1 MNQFNI
7 HRAYSIARKEVMHIL
22 RDPFT
27 LALALGLPVML
38 VTFFGYAIDYEV
50 KNIKLAVL
58 DRDNGPAA
66 RRLKEIFPAS
76 GYFHLVDIAP
86 GSGPVAML
94 DSGRA
99 SAALFIEPGFSR
111 KIKGGGAVEAQFV
124 LDGSD
129 NSKAAALIG
138 YLPGIRRA
146 AQVRLT
152 GSPARE
158 PSSFAPALLPGASKK
173 RGSAKLLFP
182 PNNPAGP
189 RQYYPAGAAPSAESE
204 ADPFSAETRFLYNP
218 ELNSRWFT
226 IPGLAA
232 IIIGLLAILLTA
244 LTVAREWENGSM
256 ELLLSTPVRP
266 LEIMAGK
273 LAPYG
278 ILVLAG
284 VFFVYFVARLVF
296 GVPFAGSHVLYL
308 AACLLYIT
316 AALSQGLVISVITRQ
331 QQVAMQLGMITGLL
345 PSMLLS
351 GFIFPVES
359 MPEFFQYLTMLLPPR
374 WFMAAAR
381 GIILKGADLGELA
394 VPFLALGLLS
404 AGMLALALK
413 KFKTDLE

>member
-1 MNQFNI
+1 MVLKFFAFFICILCEKFAEQLYLSQVIGHLFTLCYTCRLVTCDLRPKIMFNI

-27 LALALGLPVML
+27 LTLALGLPVML

-50 KNIKLAVL
+50 KNIKLAVS
-58 DRDNGPAA
+58 DRDNGPAS
-66 RRLKEIFPAS
+66 RRLKEIFSSS
-76 GYFHLVDIAP
+76 GYFHPVAP
-86 GSGPVAML
+86 EPGTGPVAML

-99 SAALFIEPGFSR
+99 AAALFIEPDFSK
-111 KIKGGGAVEAQFV
+111 KIKGGGPVRAQFV

-129 NSKAAALIG
+129 NSKAAAIMG
-138 YLPGIRRA
+138 YLPGIQRA
-146 AQVRLT
+146 ALSRLT
-152 GSPARE
+152 GSAGRE
-158 PSSFAPALLPGASKK
+158 PL
-173 RGSAKLLFP
+173 
-182 PNNPAGP
+182 
-189 RQYYPAGAAPSAESE
+189 
-204 ADPFSAETRFLYNP
+204 SAETRFLYNP
-218 ELNSRWFT
+218 ELNSRWFI

-232 IIIGLLAILLTA
+232 IIIGLLSILLTA
-244 LTVAREWENGSM
+244 MTVAREWENGSM

-278 ILVLAG
+278 ALVLAG
-284 VFFVYFVARLVF
+284 VLFVYLVSRLIF
-296 GVPFAGSHVLYL
+296 GVPFAGSHLLYL
-308 AACLLYIT
+308 AACLLFIT

-331 QQVAMQLGMITGLL
+331 QQVAMQLSMITGLL

-359 MPEFFQYLTMLLPPR
+359 MPKFFQYYTMLLPPR

-381 GIILKGADLGELA
+381 GITLKGADLRELA

-404 AGMLALALK
+404 AGMLILAVV

>member
-1 MNQFNI
+1 MNGFDF

-27 LALALGLPVML
+27 LGIALGLPVLL
-38 VTFFGYAIDYEV
+38 VSFFGYAIDFEV
-50 KNIKLAVL
+50 REIQLSVSDL
-58 DRDNGPAA
+58 DSGPAA
-66 RRLKEIFPAS
+66 RRLKEIFLSS
-76 GYFHLVDIAP
+76 GYFHPAEPVP
-86 GSGPVAML
+86 GLGPVAML

-99 SAALFIEPGFSR
+99 SAALFLEPGFSK
-111 KIKGGGAVEAQFV
+111 KIKGGSRVEAQFV

-129 NSKAAALIG
+129 NSKAAAIMG
-138 YLPGIRRA
+138 YLPGIQRA
-146 AQVRLT
+146 AL
-152 GSPARE
+152 GKLAGLPPRE
-158 PSSFAPALLPGASKK
+158 PFA
-173 RGSAKLLFP
+173 
-182 PNNPAGP
+182 
-189 RQYYPAGAAPSAESE
+189 
-204 ADPFSAETRFLYNP
+204 AETRFLYNP

-226 IPGLAA
+226 VPGLAA

-266 LEIMAGK
+266 LEIVMGK

-278 ILVLAG
+278 ALVLAG
-284 VFFVYFVARLVF
+284 VAFVYLVSRLVF
-296 GVPFAGSHVLYL
+296 GVPFEGSHLLYL
-308 AACLLYIT
+308 AACLLFIT
-316 AALSQGLVISVITRQ
+316 AALSQGLLISVLTRQ
-331 QQVAMQLGMITGLL
+331 QQVAMQFSMMSGLL

-359 MPEFFQYLTMLLPPR
+359 MPEFFRYLTMLLPPR

-381 GIILKGADLGELA
+381 GITLKGADLAELA

-404 AGMLALALK
+404 AAMLALAIK

>member
-1 MNQFNI
+1 MSFNI

-27 LALALGLPVML
+27 LTLALGLPVML

-50 KNIKLAVL
+50 KDIKLAVS

-66 RRLKEIFPAS
+66 RRLKEIFSVS
-76 GYFHLVDIAP
+76 GYFRLVEP
-86 GSGPVAML
+86 GPDGPVEML

-99 SAALFIEPGFSR
+99 SAALFIKPDFSK
-111 KIKGGGAVEAQFV
+111 KIKGGSPVEAQFV

-129 NSKAAALIG
+129 NSKAAAVMG
-138 YLPGIRRA
+138 YLPGIQRA
-146 AQVRLT
+146 AQVRLAGT
-152 GSPARE
+152 AERE
-158 PSSFAPALLPGASKK
+158 
-173 RGSAKLLFP
+173 
-182 PNNPAGP
+182 
-189 RQYYPAGAAPSAESE
+189 
-204 ADPFSAETRFLYNP
+204 PFSAETRFLYNP

-226 IPGLAA
+226 VPGLAA

-266 LEIMAGK
+266 LEIIVGK

-278 ILVLAG
+278 ALVLAG
-284 VFFVYFVARLVF
+284 VFFVYLVARLVF
-296 GVPFAGSHVLYL
+296 RVPFAGSHLLYL
-308 AACLLYIT
+308 AACLLFIT
-316 AALSQGLVISVITRQ
+316 AALSQGLLISVITRQ
-331 QQVAMQLGMITGLL
+331 QQIAMQFGMITGLL

-359 MPEFFQYLTMLLPPR
+359 MPGFFQYLTMLLPPR
-374 WFMAAAR
+374 WFMVAAR
-381 GIILKGADLGELA
+381 GIALKGADLRELA
-394 VPFLALGLLS
+394 MPFLALGLLS

-413 KFKTDLE
+413 KFKTDLEP

>member
-1 MNQFNI
+1 MNGFNV
-7 HRAYSIARKEVMHIL
+7 HRAYSIARKEIMHIL

-38 VTFFGYAIDYEV
+38 VTFFGYAIDFEV
-50 KNIKLAVL
+50 KDIKLAVS
-58 DRDNGPAA
+58 DRDNGPEA
-66 RRLKEIFPAS
+66 RRLKEIFAAS
-76 GYFHLVDIAP
+76 GYFRLIEP
-86 GSGPVAML
+86 GPGAGPVALL

-99 SAALFIEPGFSR
+99 SAAIFIEPDFSR
-111 KIKGGGAVEAQFV
+111 KIKGGRPAEAQLV

-129 NSKAAALIG
+129 NSKAAAVMG
-138 YLPGIRRA
+138 YLAGIQSAARA
-146 AQVRLT
+146 RLSGT
-152 GSPARE
+152 PARE
-158 PSSFAPALLPGASKK
+158 PFT
-173 RGSAKLLFP
+173 
-182 PNNPAGP
+182 
-189 RQYYPAGAAPSAESE
+189 
-204 ADPFSAETRFLYNP
+204 AETRFLYNP

-226 IPGLAA
+226 VPGLAA
-232 IIIGLLAILLTA
+232 IIIGLLAIMLTA

-266 LEIMAGK
+266 REIMAGK

-278 ILVLAG
+278 ALVLAG
-284 VFFVYFVARLVF
+284 VFFVYLVSRLVF
-296 GVPFAGSHVLYL
+296 GVPFAGSHLLYL
-308 AACLLYIT
+308 AACLLFIT
-316 AALSQGLVISVITRQ
+316 AALSQGLLISVITRQ

-359 MPEFFQYLTMLLPPR
+359 MPPFFQYLTMLLPPR

-381 GIILKGADLGELA
+381 GITLKGADLAELA

-404 AGMLALALK
+404 AGMLALALF

>member
-1 MNQFNI
+1 MNGFNL
-7 HRAYSIARKEVMHIL
+7 HRAYSIARKEVMHVL

-27 LALALGLPVML
+27 LTLALGLPVLL
-38 VTFFGYAIDYEV
+38 VTFFGYAIDFEV
-50 KNIKLAVL
+50 RNISLAVS

-66 RRLKEIFPAS
+66 RRLKEAFTAS
-76 GYFHLVDIAP
+76 GYFRLAEP
-86 GSGPVAML
+86 GPGGPVAML

-99 SAALFIEPGFSR
+99 SAALFIEPDFSK
-111 KIKGGGAVEAQFV
+111 KIQGGSPAEVQFV

-129 NSKAAALIG
+129 NSKTAAVAG

-146 AQVRLT
+146 VQARLT
-152 GSPARE
+152 GAPPRE
-158 PSSFAPALLPGASKK
+158 PLSLA
-173 RGSAKLLFP
+173 
-182 PNNPAGP
+182 
-189 RQYYPAGAAPSAESE
+189 
-204 ADPFSAETRFLYNP
+204 TRFLYNP

-226 IPGLAA
+226 VPGLAA

-266 LEIMAGK
+266 LEIIVGK

-278 ILVLAG
+278 ALVLAG
-284 VFFVYFVARLVF
+284 VFFVYLVSRLVF
-296 GVPFAGSHVLYL
+296 GVPFEGSLLLYL
-308 AACLLYIT
+308 AACLLFVT

-331 QQVAMQLGMITGLL
+331 QQVAMQLSMLSGLL
-345 PSMLLS
+345 PSLLLS

-359 MPEFFQYLTMLLPPR
+359 MPAFFQYLTMLLPPR
-374 WFMAAAR
+374 WFMAAVR
-381 GIILKGADLGELA
+381 GITLKGADLGELA

-404 AGMLALALK
+404 AAMLALALK

>member
-1 MNQFNI
+1 MRFNI
-7 HRAYSIARKEVMHIL
+7 QRAYSIARKEVMHIL

-50 KNIKLAVL
+50 RNIALTVS

-66 RRLKEIFPAS
+66 RRLKEVFSSS
-76 GYFHLVDIAP
+76 GYFRLVEP
-86 GSGPVAML
+86 GPAGPVEML

-99 SAALFIEPGFSR
+99 SAALFLEPDFSK
-111 KIKGGGAVEAQFV
+111 KIKGGSPAEAQFV

-129 NSKAAALIG
+129 NSKAGAVIG
-138 YLPGIRRA
+138 YLPGIQRGVL
-146 AQVRLT
+146 VRLAPLFWNKKQAVIDET
-152 GSPARE
+152 ISIDDDMRTKRAGLGRSPARE
-158 PSSFAPALLPGASKK
+158 PLSV
-173 RGSAKLLFP
+173 
-182 PNNPAGP
+182 
-189 RQYYPAGAAPSAESE
+189 
-204 ADPFSAETRFLYNP
+204 ETRFLYNP

-226 IPGLAA
+226 VPGLAA
-232 IIIGLLAILLTA
+232 IIIGLLSILLTA
-244 LTVAREWENGSM
+244 MTVAREWENGSM

-278 ILVLAG
+278 ALVLAG
-284 VFFVYFVARLVF
+284 VVFVYLVSRLVF
-296 GVPFAGSHVLYL
+296 GVPFAGSHLLYL
-308 AACLLYIT
+308 AACLLFIT
-316 AALSQGLVISVITRQ
+316 AALSQGLLISIITRQ
-331 QQVAMQLGMITGLL
+331 QQIAMQLGMITGLL

-359 MPEFFQYLTMLLPPR
+359 MPKFFQYLTMLLPPR

-381 GIILKGADLGELA
+381 GITLKGADIGELA
-394 VPFLALGLLS
+394 VPFLALALLS
-404 AGMLALALK
+404 MGMLALALK

>member
-1 MNQFNI
+1 
-7 HRAYSIARKEVMHIL
+7 MHIL

-38 VTFFGYAIDYEV
+38 VTFFGYAIDFEV
-50 KNIKLAVL
+50 KDIKIAVS
-58 DRDNGPAA
+58 DRDLGPAA
-66 RRLKEIFPAS
+66 RRLKEIFSTS
-76 GYFHLVDIAP
+76 GYFSLVPQAAV
-86 GSGPVAML
+86 SGPVEML

-99 SAALFIEPGFSR
+99 SAALFIEPDFS
-111 KIKGGGAVEAQFV
+111 KKLKGGGKAEVQFV

-129 NSKAAALIG
+129 NSKAAAVMG
-138 YLPGIRRA
+138 YLPGIQRA
-146 AQVRLT
+146 AM
-152 GSPARE
+152 
-158 PSSFAPALLPGASKK
+158 
-173 RGSAKLLFP
+173 AKL
-182 PNNPAGP
+182 AV
-189 RQYYPAGAAPSAESE
+189 QAAPE
-204 ADPFSAETRFLYNP
+204 PFSAETRFLYNS

-226 IPGLAA
+226 VPGLAA

-284 VFFVYFVARLVF
+284 VFFVYLVSRLVF
-296 GVPFAGSHVLYL
+296 GVPFAGSHMLYL
-308 AACLLYIT
+308 AACLLFIT

-359 MPEFFQYLTMLLPPR
+359 MPKFFQYLTMLLPPR

-381 GIILKGADLGELA
+381 GITLKGADLGELA

-404 AGMLALALK
+404 AGMLALALV
-413 KFKTDLE
+413 KFKTDLEP

>member
-1 MNQFNI
+1 MQFNI
-7 HRAYSIARKEVMHIL
+7 HRAYSIARKEVMHVL

-38 VTFFGYAIDYEV
+38 VTFFGFAIDFEV
-50 KNIKLAVL
+50 KDIKLAVS
-58 DRDNGPAA
+58 DRDNGPSA
-66 RRLKEIFPAS
+66 RRLKEIFASS
-76 GYFHLVDIAP
+76 GYFRLVEP
-86 GSGPVAML
+86 GPADPVGML
-94 DSGRA
+94 DSGRV
-99 SAALFIEPGFSR
+99 SAALFIKPDFS
-111 KIKGGGAVEAQFV
+111 KKLNGVGAAEAQFV

-129 NSKAAALIG
+129 NSKAAAVMG
-138 YLPGIRRA
+138 YLPGIQRS
-146 AQVRLT
+146 AQARLAGT
-152 GSPARE
+152 QPRE
-158 PSSFAPALLPGASKK
+158 MSSFAPWLSPGASK
-173 RGSAKLLFP
+173 GHGPAKLL
-182 PNNPAGP
+182 
-189 RQYYPAGAAPSAESE
+189 SSE
-204 ADPFSAETRFLYNP
+204 ADPISAETRFLYNP

-226 IPGLAA
+226 VPGLAA

-266 LEIMAGK
+266 LEIIAGK

-278 ILVLAG
+278 ALVLAG
-284 VFFVYFVARLVF
+284 VFFVYLVSRLVF
-296 GVPFAGSHVLYL
+296 GVPFAGSHLLYL
-308 AACLLYIT
+308 AACLLFIT
-316 AALSQGLVISVITRQ
+316 AALSQGLLISVLTRQ

-359 MPEFFQYLTMLLPPR
+359 MPGFFQYLTMLLPPR

>member
-1 MNQFNI
+1 MFFNI

-38 VTFFGYAIDYEV
+38 VTFFGYAIDFEV
-50 KNIKLAVL
+50 KDIKLAVS
-58 DRDNGPAA
+58 DRDQGPAA
-66 RRLKEIFPAS
+66 RRLKEIFSVS
-76 GYFHLVDIAP
+76 GYFSLVPPAAA
-86 GSGPVAML
+86 SGPVGML

-99 SAALFIEPGFSR
+99 AAALFIEPGFSK
-111 KIKGGGAVEAQFV
+111 KIKGGGAAVTPPPACPTLAGPAGPEACGGVTPALSALGGLSAAEAQFV

-129 NSKAAALIG
+129 NSKAAAVMG
-138 YLPGIRRA
+138 YLPGIQRA
-146 AQVRLT
+146 AQARLA
-152 GSPARE
+152 GPPARE
-158 PSSFAPALLPGASKK
+158 P
-173 RGSAKLLFP
+173 
-182 PNNPAGP
+182 
-189 RQYYPAGAAPSAESE
+189 
-204 ADPFSAETRFLYNP
+204 FSVETRFLYNP

-226 IPGLAA
+226 VPGLAA
-232 IIIGLLAILLTA
+232 IIIGLLAIMLTA

-284 VFFVYFVARLVF
+284 VFFVYLVSRLVF
-296 GVPFAGSHVLYL
+296 GVPFAGSHLLYL
-308 AACLLYIT
+308 AACLLFIT
-316 AALSQGLVISVITRQ
+316 AALSQGLLISVITRQ

-359 MPEFFQYLTMLLPPR
+359 MPKFFQYLTMLLPPR

-381 GIILKGADLGELA
+381 GITLKGADLGELA

-404 AGMLALALK
+404 AGMLALALA

>member
-1 MNQFNI
+1 MQFNI

-27 LALALGLPVML
+27 LALALGLPMML

-50 KNIKLAVL
+50 KNVKLAVS

-66 RRLKEIFPAS
+66 RRLKEMFSAS
-76 GYFHLVDIAP
+76 GYFNLEDSVP
-86 GSGPVAML
+86 GLGPVAML

-99 SAALFIEPGFSR
+99 SAALFIEPEFSK
-111 KIKGGGAVEAQFV
+111 KIKGGGPVKAQFV

-129 NSKAAALIG
+129 NSKAAAVMG
-138 YLPGIRRA
+138 YLPGIQRA
-146 AQVRLT
+146 AQLRLAGT
-152 GSPARE
+152 SGHE
-158 PSSFAPALLPGASKK
+158 PLL
-173 RGSAKLLFP
+173 
-182 PNNPAGP
+182 
-189 RQYYPAGAAPSAESE
+189 
-204 ADPFSAETRFLYNP
+204 AETRFLYNP

-226 IPGLAA
+226 VPGLSA

-244 LTVAREWENGSM
+244 MTVAREWENGSM

-266 LEIMAGK
+266 MEIMVGK

-278 ILVLAG
+278 VLVLAG
-284 VFFVYFVARLVF
+284 VFFVYLVSRLVF
-296 GVPFAGSHVLYL
+296 GVPFAGSHLLYL
-308 AACLLYIT
+308 AACLLYVT
-316 AALSQGLVISVITRQ
+316 AALSQGLVISVVTRQ

-374 WFMAAAR
+374 WFMVAAR
-381 GIILKGADLGELA
+381 GITLKGANLAELA
-394 VPFLALGLLS
+394 VPFLALFFLS
-404 AGMLALALK
+404 AGMLMLALK

>member
-1 MNQFNI
+1 MNGFNI
-7 HRAYSIARKEVMHIL
+7 YRAYSIARKEVMHVM

-27 LALALGLPVML
+27 LTLALGLPVML

-50 KNIKLAVL
+50 KNISLAVS

-66 RRLKEIFPAS
+66 RRLKEIFSSS
-76 GYFHLVDIAP
+76 GYFRLVEPVP
-86 GSGPVAML
+86 GGGPVEML

-99 SAALFIEPGFSR
+99 SAALFIEPDFSK
-111 KIKGGGAVEAQFV
+111 KIKGGGRVEAQFV

-129 NSKAAALIG
+129 NSKAAAIMG
-138 YLPGIRRA
+138 YLPGIQQA
-146 AQVRLT
+146 AQARLAGQAVR
-152 GSPARE
+152 A
-158 PSSFAPALLPGASKK
+158 
-173 RGSAKLLFP
+173 
-182 PNNPAGP
+182 
-189 RQYYPAGAAPSAESE
+189 
-204 ADPFSAETRFLYNP
+204 PFSAETRFLYNP
-218 ELNSRWFT
+218 ELNSRWF
-226 IPGLAA
+226 IVPGLAA

-266 LEIMAGK
+266 LEIIVGK

-278 ILVLAG
+278 ALVLAG
-284 VFFVYFVARLVF
+284 VFFVYLVSRLVF
-296 GVPFAGSHVLYL
+296 GVPFEGSHLLYL
-308 AACLLYIT
+308 AACLLFIT
-316 AALSQGLVISVITRQ
+316 AALSQGLLISVITRQ
-331 QQVAMQLGMITGLL
+331 QQIAMQFGMITGLL

-359 MPEFFQYLTMLLPPR
+359 MPRFFQYFTMLLPPR

-381 GIILKGADLGELA
+381 GITLKGADLEELA

-413 KFKTDLE
+413 KFKTDLEP

>member
-1 MNQFNI
+1 MNGYFDF
-7 HRAYSIARKEVMHIL
+7 HRAYSIARKEVMHIW

-50 KNIKLAVL
+50 KDIRLAVS
-58 DRDNGPAA
+58 DRDKGPAA
-66 RRLKEIFPAS
+66 RRFREIFSAS
-76 GYFHLVDIAP
+76 GYFQPVETGPA
-86 GSGPVAML
+86 GPVAML

-99 SAALFIEPGFSR
+99 SAALFIEPDFSK
-111 KIKGGGAVEAQFV
+111 KIKGGGRVTAQFV

-129 NSKAAALIG
+129 NSKAAAVMG
-138 YLPGIRRA
+138 YLPGIQRA
-146 AQVRLT
+146 ALARL
-152 GSPARE
+152 
-158 PSSFAPALLPGASKK
+158 
-173 RGSAKLLFP
+173 
-182 PNNPAGP
+182 
-189 RQYYPAGAAPSAESE
+189 AGAAPREPVS
-204 ADPFSAETRFLYNP
+204 FETRFLYNP

-226 IPGLAA
+226 VPGLAA

-244 LTVAREWENGSM
+244 MTVAREWENGSM

-266 LEIMAGK
+266 LEIMFGK

-278 ILVLAG
+278 ALVLAG
-284 VFFVYFVARLVF
+284 VFFVYLVSRLVF
-296 GVPFAGSHVLYL
+296 GVPFAGSHLLYL
-308 AACLLYIT
+308 AACLLFVT
-316 AALSQGLVISVITRQ
+316 AALSQGLLISVITRQ
-331 QQVAMQLGMITGLL
+331 QQIAMQLGMITGLL

-359 MPEFFQYLTMLLPPR
+359 MPVFFRYFTMLLPPR

-394 VPFLALGLLS
+394 VPFLALAILS

-413 KFKTDLE
+413 KFKTDLEP

>member
-1 MNQFNI
+1 MNGFNL

-27 LALALGLPVML
+27 LTLALGLPVML

-50 KNIKLAVL
+50 KNISLAVS

-66 RRLKEIFPAS
+66 RRLKEIFSSS
-76 GYFHLVDIAP
+76 GYFHVVDAVP
-86 GSGPVAML
+86 GVGPIAML

-99 SAALFIEPGFSR
+99 SAALFIEPDFS
-111 KIKGGGAVEAQFV
+111 KKLNGGTPVVAQFV

-129 NSKAAALIG
+129 NSKTAAIAG
-138 YLPGIRRA
+138 YLPGIQRS
-146 AQVRLT
+146 AQLRL
-152 GSPARE
+152 
-158 PSSFAPALLPGASKK
+158 
-173 RGSAKLLFP
+173 
-182 PNNPAGP
+182 AG
-189 RQYYPAGAAPSAESE
+189 QT
-204 ADPFSAETRFLYNP
+204 ADEPFSEETRFLYNP

-226 IPGLAA
+226 VPGLAA

-266 LEIMAGK
+266 LEIIVGK

-278 ILVLAG
+278 VLVLSG
-284 VFFVYFVARLVF
+284 VFFVYLVSRLVF
-296 GVPFAGSHVLYL
+296 GVPFAGSHLLYL
-308 AACLLYIT
+308 AACLLFIT
-316 AALSQGLVISVITRQ
+316 AALSQGLLISVLTRQ
-331 QQVAMQLGMITGLL
+331 QQVAMQLSMISGLL

-359 MPEFFQYLTMLLPPR
+359 MPVFFRYLTMLLPPR

-381 GIILKGADLGELA
+381 GIALKGADLGELA
-394 VPFLALGLLS
+394 GPFLALTLLS
-404 AGMLALALK
+404 SGMLALALI
-413 KFKTDLE
+413 KFKTDLEP

>member
-1 MNQFNI
+1 MNGFNI

-38 VTFFGYAIDYEV
+38 VTFFGFAIDYEV
-50 KNIKLAVL
+50 KNIKLAVS
-58 DRDNGPAA
+58 DRDNGPAS
-66 RRLKEIFPAS
+66 RRLKEIFSSS
-76 GYFHLVDIAP
+76 GYFHLVESDP
-86 GSGPVAML
+86 GAGPVAL
-94 DSGRA
+94 VDSGRA
-99 SAALFIEPGFSR
+99 AAALYIEPGFSK
-111 KIKGGGAVEAQFV
+111 KIKGGGSVEAQFV

-129 NSKAAALIG
+129 NSKAGAIMG
-138 YLPGIRRA
+138 YLPGIQRSA
-146 AQVRLT
+146 LSKLAGTQVR
-152 GSPARE
+152 E
-158 PSSFAPALLPGASKK
+158 
-173 RGSAKLLFP
+173 
-182 PNNPAGP
+182 
-189 RQYYPAGAAPSAESE
+189 
-204 ADPFSAETRFLYNP
+204 PFSVETRFLYNP

-226 IPGLAA
+226 VPGLAA

-244 LTVAREWENGSM
+244 MTVAREWENGSM

-278 ILVLAG
+278 ALVLAG
-284 VFFVYFVARLVF
+284 VFFVYLLSRLVF
-296 GVPFAGSHVLYL
+296 GVPFAGSHLLYL
-308 AACLLYIT
+308 AACLLFVT
-316 AALSQGLVISVITRQ
+316 AALSQGLLISVVTRQ
-331 QQVAMQLGMITGLL
+331 QQIAMQFGMITGLL

-359 MPEFFQYLTMLLPPR
+359 MPRFFQYLTMLLPPR

-381 GIILKGADLGELA
+381 GITLKGADLGELA

-404 AGMLALALK
+404 AGMLTLALI

>member
-1 MNQFNI
+1 MFLGSITSENMQFNM
-7 HRAYSIARKEVMHIL
+7 HRAYSVARKEVMHIL

-38 VTFFGYAIDYEV
+38 VTFFGYAIDFEV
-50 KNIKLAVL
+50 KDITLAVS
-58 DRDNGPAA
+58 DRDNGQSA
-66 RRLKEIFPAS
+66 RRLKEIFSSS
-76 GYFHLVDIAP
+76 GYFRLVEP
-86 GSGPVAML
+86 GPAGPVEML
-94 DSGRA
+94 DSGKA
-99 SAALFIEPGFSR
+99 AAALFIEPDFSK
-111 KIKGGGAVEAQFV
+111 KIKGGGAAQAQV
-124 LDGSD
+124 ILDGSD
-129 NSKAAALIG
+129 NSKAAAVMG
-138 YLPGIRRA
+138 YLPGILRA
-146 AQVRLT
+146 AQGRV
-152 GSPARE
+152 
-158 PSSFAPALLPGASKK
+158 
-173 RGSAKLLFP
+173 
-182 PNNPAGP
+182 
-189 RQYYPAGAAPSAESE
+189 AGAAVHE
-204 ADPFSAETRFLYNP
+204 PFQVETRFLYNP

-226 IPGLAA
+226 VPGLAA

-266 LEIMAGK
+266 LEIMIGK

-284 VFFVYFVARLVF
+284 VFFVYLVSRLVF
-296 GVPFAGSHVLYL
+296 GVPFAGSHLLYL
-308 AACLLYIT
+308 AACLLYVT
-316 AALSQGLVISVITRQ
+316 AALSQGLVISVVTRQ
-331 QQVAMQLGMITGLL
+331 QQLAMQFSMISGLL

-359 MPEFFQYLTMLLPPR
+359 MPAFFQYLTMLLPPR

-381 GIILKGADLGELA
+381 GIIIKGADIRELA

>member
-1 MNQFNI
+1 MFNV
-7 HRAYSIARKEVMHIL
+7 HRAYAVARKEVMHIL

-27 LALALGLPVML
+27 LALALGLSVML

-50 KNIKLAVL
+50 KNITLAVS

-66 RRLKEIFPAS
+66 RRLKEIFSAS
-76 GYFHLVDIAP
+76 GYFRQVDILP

-99 SAALFIEPGFSR
+99 SAALFIEPDFSR
-111 KIKGGGAVEAQFV
+111 KIKGGSPVQAQFV

-129 NSKAAALIG
+129 NSKAGTMVG
-138 YLPGIRRA
+138 YLPGIQRA
-146 AQVRLT
+146 AQARLT
-152 GSPARE
+152 DRPLRE
-158 PSSFAPALLPGASKK
+158 PL
-173 RGSAKLLFP
+173 
-182 PNNPAGP
+182 
-189 RQYYPAGAAPSAESE
+189 
-204 ADPFSAETRFLYNP
+204 SAETRFLYNP

-226 IPGLAA
+226 VPGLAA
-232 IIIGLLAILLTA
+232 VIIGLLAILLTA
-244 LTVAREWENGSM
+244 MTVAREWENGSM

-273 LAPYG
+273 IAPYG
-278 ILVLAG
+278 VLVLAG
-284 VFFVYFVARLVF
+284 VFFVYLIARLVF
-296 GVPFAGSHVLYL
+296 GVPFAGSHLLYL
-308 AACLLYIT
+308 AACLLFIT
-316 AALSQGLVISVITRQ
+316 AALAQGLFISIITRQ
-331 QQVAMQLGMITGLL
+331 QQIAMQLGMVTGLL

-359 MPEFFQYLTMLLPPR
+359 MPEFFRYLTMLLPPR
-374 WFMAAAR
+374 WFMAASR
-381 GIILKGADLGELA
+381 GIILKGADLRELA